1 MLTGYKKKHMPGQKS
16 EGFVVDVPKVWYNRK
31 EARSY
36 ESKTQTE
43 VQKQELTWHR
53 KAGEETK
60 VSKATHL
67 EEFGSEDSGRQK

>member
-16 EGFVVDVPKVWYNRK
+16 EGFVVDVPKGWYNRK

-43 VQKQELTWHR
+43 VQKQELT
-53 KAGEETK
+53 
-60 VSKATHL
+60 
-67 EEFGSEDSGRQK
+67 